1 MNIKNTY
8 VRFENGQKDKIGQN
22 LGPFEWVQIT
32 YCELR
37 ADDVDLAFQN
47 KDGFWVLVS
56 IDEPDQLWSDVIIY
70 GRTNL

>member
-8 VRFENGQKDKIGQN
+8 VRFENGQEDKIGQN

-47 KDGFWVLVS
+47 KDGLWVLVS